1 MSEDKRPYL
10 YANFE
15 TPYGSV
21 ELTVEGSEGE
31 TSSDLSELFDN
42 KLDKVVEKQNELA
55 GDSDAGVGVE

>member
-15 TPYGSV
+15 APYGKI

-31 TSSDLSELFDN
+31 TTQDISDMFDE
-42 KLDKVVEKQNELA
+42 KLDRVIEAHREITDEDEK
-55 GDSDAGVGVE
+55 AGVQ